1 MTKENNNRGDEL
13 LVQFT
18 RVIRP
23 WYRSLAFIPRNG
35 NLMGRM
41 GVILD
46 AVQFDRICMP
56 CFVW

>member
-23 WYRSLAFIPRNG
+23 
-35 NLMGRM
+35 
-41 GVILD
+41 
-46 AVQFDRICMP
+46 
-56 CFVW
+56 